1 MTRLPRLRRL
11 LQRDGRR
18 RRARTATPVTLA
30 TASLAA
36 TVTAGTAS
44 AAEPSQMLVGMFDGT
59 GHTAA
64 DTRAVSG
71 TTPATALLFSN
82 FSDQSINDVP
92 SALSRAWNDG
102 SVPVLTL
109 EFDTDGNPNAGAR
122 GGGGGAQR
130 DSAAVDTA
138 IAHGRMDARIDRVAR
153 SVSRFVAGDD
163 GRPGTA
169 DDRKVYIRPGHE
181 MNGDWYRW
189 SATSRQSPADYVD
202 AYRHIHGRFD
212 AAGLTSRNAVQYI
225 WSPMAC
231 GNQGLCSSGGN
242 PADYYPGG
250 DVVDWVGVDAYNW
263 GNTRSR
269 STWES
274 PETILRRSLDQVADI
289 APGKPLSIP
298 ETGTPSD
305 AGGDKNQWFNDLYG
319 FTSYYR
325 HGSDGRGVKMMNY
338 FNVAKNE
345 GSRWIDWTA
354 VRSSDDHRFPAFA
367 SMMRRGNVV
376 GGDTARHVSTA
387 AFRGR

>member
-18 RRARTATPVTLA
+18 RRARTATAVTLA

-82 FSDQSINDVP
+82 FSDRSINDVP

-138 IAHGRMDARIDRVAR
+138 IAHGRGWTRASTASPGRSAGSSPATTAAPAPPTTAR
-153 SVSRFVAGDD
+153 STSA
-163 GRPGTA
+163 PAPPTTA
-169 DDRKVYIRPGHE
+169 
-181 MNGDWYRW
+181 
-189 SATSRQSPADYVD
+189 
-202 AYRHIHGRFD
+202 
-212 AAGLTSRNAVQYI
+212 
-225 WSPMAC
+225 
-231 GNQGLCSSGGN
+231 
-242 PADYYPGG
+242 
-250 DVVDWVGVDAYNW
+250 
-263 GNTRSR
+263 R
-269 STWES
+269 STS
-274 PETILRRSLDQVADI
+274 
-289 APGKPLSIP
+289 APA
-298 ETGTPSD
+298 T
-305 AGGDKNQWFNDLYG
+305 
-319 FTSYYR
+319 R
-325 HGSDGRGVKMMNY
+325 
-338 FNVAKNE
+338 
-345 GSRWIDWTA
+345 
-354 VRSSDDHRFPAFA
+354 
-367 SMMRRGNVV
+367 
-376 GGDTARHVSTA
+376 
-387 AFRGR
+387 